1 MTDVHREVFEL
12 GGYTLEID
20 MLPCTRTLNSVQ
32 DGSYDGIIVVGK
44 DSGPNLVYPDLPT
57 VIQRVAFVVN
67 AEYLQRYTGVESLS
81 QAIIGIVKGYHYVDP
96 DLVAYFE
103 VEQRN
108 EKQVLV
114 LHGDGTNNRRIR
126 VL

>member
-67 AEYLQRYTGVESLS
+67 AEYL
-81 QAIIGIVKGYHYVDP
+81 
-96 DLVAYFE
+96 
-103 VEQRN
+103 
-108 EKQVLV
+108 
-114 LHGDGTNNRRIR
+114 
-126 VL
+126 